1 MSNCNSDKCTKSAA
15 WFVAGLGTLA
25 VFGVLALYLVRTEK
39 TDPVAAQRG
48 AYRLQQWTELK
59 QANAQSLE
67 AYGVVKA
74 ENGVYRLPVTKAM
87 DVMVTEWKEG
97 NAAGR
102 AKLLQRLENS
112 TKAPSYE

>member
-1 MSNCNSDKCTKSAA
+1 MSDCCSDKCAKSTA
-15 WFVAGLGTLA
+15 WFAAGLGTLA

-39 TDPVAAQRG
+39 ADPVAAQRG
-48 AYRLQQWTELK
+48 AFRLQQWTELK
-59 QANAQSLE
+59 QANAQSLD
-67 AYGVVKA
+67 AFGVVKA
-74 ENGVYRLPVTKAM
+74 ENGVYRLPIAKAM
-87 DVMVTEWKEG
+87 EVMATEWKEG

>member
-1 MSNCNSDKCTKSAA
+1 MSNCNSDKGTKSAA
-15 WFVAGLGTLA
+15 WFAAGLGTLA

-48 AYRLQQWTELK
+48 AFRFQQWTELK

-74 ENGVYRLPVTKAM
+74 ENGVYRLPVAKAM
-87 DVMVTEWKEG
+87 EVMVAEWKEG

-102 AKLLQRLENS
+102 AKLLQRLETS